1 MFIRS
6 ERLFLR
12 PGWPEDWQD
21 IQRQIGTHAI
31 GRNLARAPWPYCA
44 EDAQAFAALPQDRR
58 TPHFVVTLPGPSGAQ
73 LIGGIGLQDCGELAE
88 QGSVELGYWIARAHW
103 NKGYATE
110 AARSVLRLAGTLGH
124 ARVEAHH
131 FVDNPA
137 SARVL
142 AKIGFRPT
150 GQVALRTSVARDRP
164 ALAATHAITL
174 PIADC
179 DNFNGTDNSNGTDR
193 AGDKVAR
200 PMPRKAA

>member
-12 PGWPEDWQD
+12 PGWPEDWQE
-21 IQRQIGTHAI
+21 IQHQIGAEAI
-31 GRNLARAPWPYCA
+31 VRNLAQVPWPYRA
-44 EDAQAFAALPQDRR
+44 EDAKVFAALPQDPR
-58 TPHFVVTLPGPSGAQ
+58 TPHFVVTLPGARGAQ
-73 LIGGIGLQDCGELAE
+73 LIGGVGLQNSEE
-88 QGSVELGYWIARAHW
+88 RVELGYWIAQPHW

-110 AARSVLRLAGTLGH
+110 AARALLRLAGTLGH
-124 ARVEAHH
+124 KQIAAHH

-150 GQVALRTSVARDRP
+150 GQIALRSSVARERP
-164 ALAATHAITL
+164 ALAATHAVSL

-179 DNFNGTDNSNGTDR
+179 DNSDGTGGQS
-193 AGDKVAR
+193 DKVAR
-200 PMPRKAA
+200 PMRRQAA

>member
-12 PGWPEDWQD
+12 PGWPEDWRD
-21 IQRQIGTHAI
+21 IQRQIGNEAI
-31 GRNLARAPWPYCA
+31 VRNLARAPWPYRA
-44 EDAQAFAALPQDRR
+44 EDARAFAALPQDPR
-58 TPHFVVTLPGPSGAQ
+58 TPHFVVTLPGVRGAQ
-73 LIGGIGLQDCGELAE
+73 LIGGVGLQGGDDGIEI
-88 QGSVELGYWIARAHW
+88 GYWIARAHW

-110 AARSVLRLAGTLGH
+110 AARALLRLAGTLGH
-124 ARVEAHH
+124 KRISAHH

-150 GQVALRTSVARDRP
+150 GTIALRKSVARERP
-164 ALAATHAITL
+164 ALAAKHAVSL

-179 DNFNGTDNSNGTDR
+179 DNFGGTDGT
-193 AGDKVAR
+193 GEKVAR
-200 PMPRKAA
+200 PMRRAAA

>member
-21 IQRQIGTHAI
+21 IQRQIGTEAI
-31 GRNLARAPWPYCA
+31 VRNLARAPGPYRA
-44 EDAQAFAALPQDRR
+44 EDAQAFAALPQHPR
-58 TPHFVVTLPGPSGAQ
+58 TPHFVVTLPGARGAQ
-73 LIGGIGLQDCGELAE
+73 LIGGIGLQDGDE
-88 QGSVELGYWIARAHW
+88 GIELGYWIARPSW

-110 AARSVLRLAGTLGH
+110 AARALLRLAGTLGH
-124 ARVEAHH
+124 KRVAAHH

-150 GQVALRTSVARDRP
+150 GDVALRASVARDRP
-164 ALAATHAITL
+164 ALAAMHAIAL
-174 PIADC
+174 PISDC
-179 DNFNGTDNSNGTDR
+179 ENFDGSDG
-193 AGDKVAR
+193 AGEKVAR
-200 PMPRKAA
+200 PMPRQAA

>member
-21 IQRQIGTHAI
+21 IERQIGNEAI
-31 GRNLARAPWPYCA
+31 VRNLARAPWPYRA
-44 EDAQAFAALPQDRR
+44 EDAQAFAALPQDPR
-58 TPHFVVTLPGPSGAQ
+58 TPHFVVTLPGARGAQ
-73 LIGGIGLQDCGELAE
+73 LVGGIGLQ
-88 QGSVELGYWIARAHW
+88 QGDNGIELGYWIARPSW

-110 AARSVLRLAGTLGH
+110 AARSVLRLARTLGH
-124 ARVEAHH
+124 ARIHAHH

-142 AKIGFRPT
+142 AKIGFCPT
-150 GQVALRTSVARDRP
+150 GQIALRTSVARERP
-164 ALAATHAITL
+164 ALAATHAVSL

-179 DNFNGTDNSNGTDR
+179 DNFDGTDG
-193 AGDKVAR
+193 AGEKVAR
-200 PMPRKAA
+200 PMPRRAA

>member
-31 GRNLARAPWPYCA
+31 VRNLARAPWPYRA
-44 EDAQAFAALPQDRR
+44 EDAQAFAALPQNPRK
-58 TPHFVVTLPGPSGAQ
+58 PHFVVTLPGARGAQ
-73 LIGGIGLQDCGELAE
+73 LIGGIGLHDHGD
-88 QGSVELGYWIARAHW
+88 GVELGYWIARSHW

-110 AARSVLRLAGTLGH
+110 AARGVLRLAATLGH
-124 ARVEAHH
+124 IRIAAHH

-150 GQVALRTSVARDRP
+150 GSVALRTSVARDRP
-164 ALAATHAITL
+164 ALAATHAVSL

-179 DNFNGTDNSNGTDR
+179 DNFGGSDG
-193 AGDKVAR
+193 AGEKVAR
-200 PMPRKAA
+200 PMPRRAA